1 MSIIKEKII
10 QVTKFYFKCFQ
21 NKNLKELENIFAN
34 TIYLVDWENKIKGK
48 KKNLNF
54 LKKIFIKNTFQIQLK
69 NFFLHKNKRIIS
81 IQILIKLKN
90 KKIKVIDIISFNKKY
105 EITKIQ
111 AYKC

>member
-1 MSIIKEKII
+1 MEKKII
-10 QVTKFYFKCFQ
+10 QTAKSYFKYFQ
-21 NKNLKELENIFAN
+21 NKNLKELENLFAN

-54 LKKIFIKNTFQIQLK
+54 LKNIFDKNTFQIKLQ

-81 IQILIKLKN
+81 CQILIKFKN
-90 KKIKVIDIISFNKKY
+90 KKIKVNDIISFNKKY
-105 EITKIQ
+105 QITKIE